1 MTKTEKRSIIAL
13 VSILI
18 LEVISAVIIFAN
30 QPEPKVEHHEIPI
43 VMDTMAVSDISEDLT
58 QTAMDIQAEAEAEA
72 EAQRIAEEE
81 AARQAYIQQQ
91 QTQTYESTPEP
102 VYSGNSFESDG
113 VWSDGTYRYTWYS
126 SNAAYHY
133 RTPEWTAGSDG
144 IYRDAE
150 GYVVVASSDHPQGTV
165 IESTPF
171 GSAKV
176 YDTGCASG
184 TLDVYTN
191 F

>member
-30 QPEPKVEHHEIPI
+30 QPEPKVEHHEMPI
-43 VMDTMAVSDISEDLT
+43 VMDTMTVSDISEDLT
-58 QTAMDIQAEAEAEA
+58 QTAMNIQAEAEAEA

-91 QTQTYESTPEP
+91 QTQTYESAPEP
-102 VYSGNSFESDG
+102 VYSGNNFESDG

-144 IYRDAE
+144 IYRDDE

-165 IESTPF
+165 IENTPF
-171 GSAKV
+171 GAAKV

>member
-1 MTKTEKRSIIAL
+1 MTKTEKCSIIAL

-91 QTQTYESTPEP
+91 QTQTYESTSEP
-102 VYSGNSFESDG
+102 VYSENSFESDG

-171 GSAKV
+171 GAAKV

>member
-30 QPEPKVEHHEIPI
+30 QPKPKVEHHEMPI

-91 QTQTYESTPEP
+91 QTQTYESTSEP
-102 VYSGNSFESDG
+102 VYSGNNFESDG